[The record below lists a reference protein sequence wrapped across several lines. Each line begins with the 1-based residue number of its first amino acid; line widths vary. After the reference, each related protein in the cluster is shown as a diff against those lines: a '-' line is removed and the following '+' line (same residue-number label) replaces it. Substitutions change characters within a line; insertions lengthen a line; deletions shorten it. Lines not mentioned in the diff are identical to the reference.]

1 LLPLDSSPEP
11 PSFRTSLSM
20 PDTLSMP
27 PLPSSPPLQA
37 RALSLTFSG
46 TGAEYFRIWIVNLLL
61 TIVTLGI
68 YSAWAKV
75 RRLQYFDRNT
85 ALDGAAFDFHG
96 EPVAILKG
104 RIVAVVLVAAYQTAF
119 GFSLVAGLAV
129 FGVLLLVLPYLLRG
143 ALRFRLRNTSW
154 RGLPFAFTGTTGGAY
169 ATFVPPM
176 LLFMAPALLAAMVAR
191 NGPQPPSPWFAL
203 FFLLYLAWP
212 TLHAAVKRYQ
222 HAHVR
227 FGGADSTYTL
237 KLVRFWPPYLMAFA
251 IMFGIGVALAVI
263 VGVTVKLVPKGG
275 VGMLLT
281 FVPLTLGYLGFLAI
295 FPFLQGRLGNLV
307 WSHTSFPGVTIAS
320 DMTFGGLLK
329 LHAVNGLL
337 TVLTLGLFRPFAAV
351 RAHRYVLAHLHVSA
365 SIDIDAL
372 LDAGEHDRVNAVGDG
387 AADFAGFDVS
397 L

>member
-263 VGVTVKLVPKGG
+263 VGVSVKLVPKGG
-275 VGMLLT
+275 VGMLIT